1 MTAINI
7 LLACLGGG
15 ITVMVA
21 VGMIFLTPSGVEP
34 HVETPLEPP
43 QPHGEPTV
51 GRDPEVAP
59 PG

>member
-1 MTAINI
+1 VTAINI
-7 LLACLGGG
+7 LLAGLGGG

-43 QPHGEPTV
+43 QAREEPRV

-59 PG
+59 HG